1 MPGQNGGWLHHSQ
14 TFSPAIPEAGEQDPE
29 DTIDGPKPGARSSV
43 NEAPKLVAKRNILGD
58 EICTIFENNGNNGE
72 NKWELERHQ
81 ADPSLSPNDREK
93 SAISL
98 PYRITTRHTAEKAL
112 LERTADLEV
121 VNTQLADAKQ
131 SADDANSAK
140 SAFLASMSHELRTPM
155 NAIIGYSEMLLEE
168 ADELDLDDFASD
180 LKKIHGAGTHLLALI
195 NDILDL
201 SKIEAGKMDLLLES
215 FDLGDLVDDVASTV
229 DSLVKKKR
237 NKLVVER
244 GGELGSVKADLI
256 KIRQMLFN
264 LISNAAKFTEDGQI
278 TLLVSRSVGADGDWV
293 TYAVSDSG
301 IGIPADKI
309 DSLFEEFSQV
319 EATTT
324 RDYGGTGLGLAI
336 TKRFCELMG
345 GTITV
350 ESKSGKGSTFTLKLP
365 AEVLEPVNLT

>member
-1 MPGQNGGWLHHSQ
+1 
-14 TFSPAIPEAGEQDPE
+14 
-29 DTIDGPKPGARSSV
+29 
-43 NEAPKLVAKRNILGD
+43 
-58 EICTIFENNGNNGE
+58 
-72 NKWELERHQ
+72 
-81 ADPSLSPNDREK
+81 
-93 SAISL
+93 
-98 PYRITTRHTAEKAL
+98 
-112 LERTADLEV
+112 
-121 VNTQLADAKQ
+121 
-131 SADDANSAK
+131 
-140 SAFLASMSHELRTPM
+140 M

-168 ADELDLDDFASD
+168 AEELDLDVFTSD

-215 FDLGDLVDDVASTV
+215 FDLGELIDSVASTV

-244 GGELGSVKADLI
+244 RGELGSVKADLI

-278 TLLVSRSVGADGDWV
+278 TLLVARSVGADGDWV

-350 ESKSGKGSTFTLKLP
+350 ESKPGKGSTFTLKLP
-365 AEVLEPVNLT
+365 SEVLEPVNPT

>member
-1 MPGQNGGWLHHSQ
+1 
-14 TFSPAIPEAGEQDPE
+14 
-29 DTIDGPKPGARSSV
+29 
-43 NEAPKLVAKRNILGD
+43 
-58 EICTIFENNGNNGE
+58 
-72 NKWELERHQ
+72 
-81 ADPSLSPNDREK
+81 
-93 SAISL
+93 
-98 PYRITTRHTAEKAL
+98 
-112 LERTADLEV
+112 
-121 VNTQLADAKQ
+121 
-131 SADDANSAK
+131 
-140 SAFLASMSHELRTPM
+140 
-155 NAIIGYSEMLLEE
+155 
-168 ADELDLDDFASD
+168 

-215 FDLGDLVDDVASTV
+215 FDLGELIDSVASTV

-237 NKLVVER
+237 NKLVVECR
-244 GGELGSVKADLI
+244 GELGSVKADLI

-278 TLLVSRSVGADGDWV
+278 TLLVSRSMGADGDWV

-350 ESKSGKGSTFTLKLP
+350 ESKPGKGSTFTLKLP
-365 AEVLEPVNLT
+365 SEVLEPVNLT